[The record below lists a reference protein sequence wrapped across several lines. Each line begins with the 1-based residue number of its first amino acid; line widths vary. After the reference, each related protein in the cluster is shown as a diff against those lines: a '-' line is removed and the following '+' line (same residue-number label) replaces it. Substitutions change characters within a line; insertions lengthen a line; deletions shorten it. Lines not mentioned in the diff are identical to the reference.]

1 MILLA
6 AEGKGEPGHAA
17 QEVSRQVFSCMRR
30 KAVPITLSD
39 HERGALERTLRTTTA
54 AQREVWRGLV
64 PLVQTKVV
72 ARGVFPS
79 KRDLVAKLPA
89 FVDKFNR
96 EGKRFHWTK
105 TPDQILQSLERLS
118 RH

>member
-1 MILLA
+1 M
-6 AEGKGEPGHAA
+6 
-17 QEVSRQVFSCMRR
+17 SR

-54 AQREVWRGLV
+54 AQREVWRARVILLAAEGKGEPGHCPGSGLV